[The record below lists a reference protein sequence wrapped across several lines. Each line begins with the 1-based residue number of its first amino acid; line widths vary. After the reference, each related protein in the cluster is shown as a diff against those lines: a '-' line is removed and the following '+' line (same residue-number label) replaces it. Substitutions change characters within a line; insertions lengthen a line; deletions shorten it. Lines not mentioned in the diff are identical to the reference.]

1 MTTQNMYQHP
11 RLVFTA
17 GLIGAGT
24 YYGPIFSGAGIIAG
38 NLTWSA
44 TSANAYISADGYDN
58 LSIQGYVSAVGAATA
73 ILTVESDDGT
83 TMTFAWDETLGAYD
97 STTNTNN
104 AAYTGTGGVNTY
116 FHLNLDDCNGKLFHV
131 KLVTSDNTGLAVVTF
146 RLTKV

>member
-17 GLIGAGT
+17 GVAAGT
-24 YYGPIFSGAGIIAG
+24 YYGPIFTGAGFAG

-44 TSANAYISADGYDN
+44 TSANAYIDANGYDN

-97 STTNTNN
+97 STTNAFA

-116 FHLNLDDCNGKLFHV
+116 FHLNLDDCDGRLFHV